1 MTTRKTCSGLG
12 ATFATVGLTTAL
24 ALAAGPADAG
34 IFSWLGG
41 KNQNQNQGQS
51 TYQDQG
57 TYQAPPPERGGG
69 WFGGGRA
76 NRQPV
81 QPAQPGSRALG
92 GNSLP
97 PLEGTAATREW
108 ITNPALGLPT
118 LSSANVAATK
128 AAIAHYQAIVAQGGW
143 PMVPEYAMRPGSQ
156 GSQVEALKR
165 RLELSGDLSGSSV
178 PNEYDAATTEAVRTF
193 QRRHGIPPT
202 GVIDRNTIDA
212 LNVPATVR
220 LHQLQANLKRLQT
233 LSPKTG
239 GRYVVVNIPAAQVEA
254 VENGYVASRH
264 AAVVG
269 KLERATP
276 EITSKVQE
284 INFNPYWNVPK
295 TIVVKDLVPK
305 GRAMAQNGQDM
316 LAAYHMQAFTPQG
329 QPVDSRSID
338 WNGEAVY
345 NYSFRQLPWA
355 ENSLGF
361 VKINFP
367 NKDAVYLHDTP
378 LKSLFGRSVRFES
391 SGCVRVHNVEGLV
404 TWILRDNPGW
414 TLDRVMAMKQTGEQA
429 DVKLTK
435 PVPIYLA
442 YVSAWGTP
450 DGTVNFRP
458 DIYGID
464 GAAQTASAY

>member
-1 MTTRKTCSGLG
+1 MATWSRHATAG
-12 ATFATVGLTTAL
+12 ALCATL
-24 ALAAGPADAG
+24 ALAPCLLIVASGPADAG

-41 KNQNQNQGQS
+41 RNKN
-51 TYQDQG
+51 QDQG
-57 TYQAPPPERGGG
+57 AYQGQETYQEPGRGSG
-69 WFGGGRA
+69 WFGGRR
-76 NRQPV
+76 NQQQYQPG
-81 QPAQPGSRALG
+81 QPASRALG

-97 PLEGTAATREW
+97 PLEGTPETRQW
-108 ITNPALGLPT
+108 ITNPALGVPT
-118 LSSANVAATK
+118 LASANIAATK
-128 AAIAHYQAIVAQGGW
+128 AAIARYQAIVAQGGW
-143 PMVPEYAMRPGSQ
+143 PMVPEYAMRPGSTGQ
-156 GSQVEALKR
+156 AVEILKR
-165 RLELSGDLSGSSV
+165 RLELSSDLMGQSV
-178 PNEYDAATTEAVRTF
+178 PSEYDAATTEAVRKF
-193 QRRHGIPPT
+193 QRRHGFPPT
-202 GVIDRNTIDA
+202 GVIDRTTIDA
-212 LNVPATVR
+212 MNVPANIR
-220 LHQLQANLKRLQT
+220 LNQLQSSLKRLQS
-233 LSPKTG
+233 LAPQTG

-254 VENGYVASRH
+254 VEAGHVASRH

-269 KLERATP
+269 KLARPTP

-305 GRAMAQNGQDM
+305 GRQMAQNGQDL

-329 QPVDSRSID
+329 QPVDSRAID
-338 WNGEAVY
+338 WYGDAVY
-345 NYSFRQLPWA
+345 NYSFRQMPWE

-378 LKSLFGRSVRFES
+378 LKSLFGRSIRFES

-414 TLDRVMAMKQTGEQA
+414 TMDRVLAMKQTGEQA
-429 DVKLTK
+429 DVKLTR

-450 DGTVNFRP
+450 DGVVNFRP
-458 DIYGID
+458 DIYGLD
-464 GAAQTASAY
+464 GAAQTASNY